1 MTDGDDESTENARR
15 EAEALL
21 GPGSVGE
28 VVRNFKKALKERNF
42 GVASS
47 FLTPELAEH
56 DMSGLDLGFLDE
68 PGWGVSGRPRV
79 IGPDAEIVLY
89 IRTGRDTLQRV
100 DKAKPVEAFPFTVCH
115 LPEGLRISQIGPDD
129 WLMARLGF

>member
-1 MTDGDDESTENARR
+1 VTDGDDKSENARR

-28 VVRNFKKALKERNF
+28 VVRNFKRALKEKNF
-42 GVASS
+42 GVATSYLS
-47 FLTPELAEH
+47 PELAEH
-56 DMSGLDLGFLDE
+56 DMSGLDLGFLDQ

-79 IGPDAEIVLY
+79 IGPDSEIVLY

-100 DKAKPVEAFPFTVCH
+100 DKAKPVEAFPFTVSH
-115 LPEGLRISQIGPDD
+115 SPEGPRISQIGPDD
-129 WLMARLGF
+129 WLMARLGY